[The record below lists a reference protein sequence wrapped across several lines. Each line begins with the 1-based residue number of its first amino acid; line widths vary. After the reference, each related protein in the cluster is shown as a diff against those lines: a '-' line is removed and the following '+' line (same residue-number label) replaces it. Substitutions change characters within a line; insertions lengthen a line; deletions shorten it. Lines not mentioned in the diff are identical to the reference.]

1 MRPRGMKSLIAIVV
15 IGLCASFAHSAA
27 AALPTLAV
35 PQIFAP
41 GTISVAANDGAPTF
55 SPDGNTLLFTRS
67 AANWGIILESERDG
81 GRWSK
86 PRIAAFSGRWS
97 DWAPEF
103 SPDGRYLVFV
113 SIRADHHAN
122 LWRVDRTP
130 VGWGKPLRL
139 PVAVN
144 RGPSIWKSSIVA
156 DGSIYFVSI
165 DAKGN
170 KRLYCSRYAAGA
182 YQRARPLSFS
192 DGAHGDVDPEV
203 APDESFMVFA
213 SSGRVTGD
221 TQDHLFIV
229 FHVTGAWGT
238 PMPIRYAGD
247 NSNGRSTDN
256 EPHLSPDRRTL
267 YFSSDRTVPAHFPR
281 TRQQAQH
288 DLEQVA
294 AWGNVGNNSVWS
306 VPLGPLLEKHLPRA
320 GGG

>member
-170 KRLYCSRYAAGA
+170 KR
-182 YQRARPLSFS
+182 
-192 DGAHGDVDPEV
+192 
-203 APDESFMVFA
+203 FMVFA